1 MNVRTKSYEYSLV
14 TILILGVAAAV
25 IGAGLVSWSDVS
37 FLWGIVA
44 WTVALVATAAS
55 LGLSFPIQTL
65 HRVGRDTT
73 GGARYERLRRWN
85 RVKVSSILLNLLL
98 ILAGIVLATA
108 ALSRVGVVHVELDAI
123 GAHRALAI
131 LVLGLLGTSTFAHYH
146 ALRMDLKPDRSG
158 AMRILTFT
166 TLQVAVAVTLLGVY
180 IASRPG
186 PVELL
191 MTFRPHDAV
200 MLHLASAI
208 MVGVVTMIARG
219 LPTLYVLLSDD
230 HGAYAGR
237 DYMSRQKSVVMPT
250 VVAFTLMFGFLLL
263 MIVFGAGALG
273 AVQQVTSNKS
283 ILLLLLLIVIAAV
296 AGLSMSL
303 VISRQED
310 RVVLYRQQTPKEKR
324 EQIVLVS
331 ISAMLAIGFAVAAF
345 SLKGGGN
352 VFSLPQHRWLDLAS
366 ISVLAAVGPL
376 GFHASTKHRRTRDM
390 ELRFPD
396 FLRDLASSHKGGLTL
411 VQAVH
416 VAARGEYGA
425 LSAEVKK
432 MADQLSWNVGFEE
445 AFERF
450 GERVATSLTQR
461 TVSLVLEA
469 GRSGGNTTDI
479 LLAAARDAREIK
491 TLERE
496 RRLSMSVY
504 TTVIYV
510 TFLVFL
516 FVVGVLYDQFVPQI
530 LNAGQAVAESDL
542 ADVGLSLTGVDIDD
556 YRTFYFSAGIVQ
568 AIGNGMMAGLMG
580 SGRGVLGLRHAFIMV
595 LLTYISFAFI
605 MGV

>member
-1 MNVRTKSYEYSLV
+1 MNVRTKTYEYSLM
-14 TILILGVAAAV
+14 TAGALGLVAAL
-25 IGAGLVSWSDVS
+25 AGGILVSWSNNIYV
-37 FLWGIVA
+37 WGIAA
-44 WTVALVATAAS
+44 WTVALLAIAAT
-55 LGLSFPIQTL
+55 LGMSFPIPML
-65 HRVGRDTT
+65 HRIGRDTT

-85 RVKVSSILLNLLL
+85 RVKVSSVLLNLLL
-98 ILAGIVLATA
+98 ILGGIVFVVAI
-108 ALSRVGVVHVELDAI
+108 LSRFGVVHVELDAI

-131 LVLGLLGTSTFAHYH
+131 LILGVLGTSAYAHYH
-146 ALRMDLKPDRSG
+146 ALRMDLRPDRSG
-158 AMRILTFT
+158 ATRIMVYS
-166 TLQVAVAVTLLGVY
+166 TLQVAVAVALLGIY

-186 PVELL
+186 AVDLVL
-191 MTFRPHDAV
+191 TFRPEDAV
-200 MLHLASAI
+200 ILHLTSALLI
-208 MVGVVTMIARG
+208 GVVTMVARG

-230 HGAYAGR
+230 QSAYAGR

-250 VVAFTLMFGFLLL
+250 VVAFTLLFVFLLL

-273 AVQQVTSNKS
+273 AVQQVTSNRS
-283 ILLLLLLIVIAAV
+283 ILLLLLLIVLAAG
-296 AGLSMSL
+296 AGLAMSL

-324 EQIVLVS
+324 EQIILVAV
-331 ISAMLAIGFAVAAF
+331 SALLAILFAF
-345 SLKGGGN
+345 SAFALKNGSN
-352 VFSLPQHRWLDLAS
+352 VLSLPQHRWLDLAS
-366 ISVLAAVGPL
+366 LAVLSAVGPV
-376 GFHASTKHRRTRDM
+376 GFHASTKHRRTREM

-450 GERVATSLTQR
+450 GERVATPLTQR

-491 TLERE
+491 TLEKE
-496 RRLSMSVY
+496 RRLSMGVY

-530 LNAGQAVAESDL
+530 LNAGQAVADSDL

-556 YRTFYFSAGIVQ
+556 YRTFYFTAGVVQ

-595 LLTYISFAFI
+595 LMTYVSFAFV
-605 MGV
+605 MEN